1 MKEKKASLNKTDKS
15 KLDPEEIKKRSL
27 QTDYNSA
34 YTEKY
39 FQEDFIRVF
48 FLISCNSNQITC
60 KTIAAVV
67 HV

>member
-15 KLDPEEIKKRSL
+15 KLDPEEIKKSSL

-39 FQEDFIRVF
+39 FEEDFIRVF
-48 FLISCNSNQITC
+48 F
-60 KTIAAVV
+60 
-67 HV
+67 